1 MLNFR
6 ILNIFNFLNLVVIPF
21 PDALRCSSVDRGNW
35 GGGGGGRRDHN
46 APLLPC
52 MNVLRHFFFPTFS
65 LFTD

>member
-35 GGGGGGRRDHN
+35 GGGGGGGGVETK
-46 APLLPC
+46 
-52 MNVLRHFFFPTFS
+52 MLRYF
-65 LFTD
+65 LA